1 MAGMSG
7 RNFRG
12 DCRSGGTLEDLAKAC
27 HGIDGAGYGAYKKLA
42 GTYTEPGPDGLT
54 VAIDKVQSDPFAAP
68 SKVRVR
74 VPRAVADLPADVVTD
89 ELDKVA
95 VADFL
100 ARRIARIAAAIGG
113 GKGGKGRKG
122 SGKSNSVSVG
132 FIGQEVLERSA
143 VVVTDEVIEVRLLV
157 GLPAQGRRVLGHRAA
172 GLLAEDLPDAVE
184 EAVVTEEFDPDD
196 LARHVWLLRD
206 QEALRAQ
213 LATRDLVGFVGNG
226 AILPRRA
233 GDSNKPMDAD
243 TAAAF
248 IAPEELTHS
257 FELPSGRTVTGM
269 GVPAGLTVIVGG
281 GYHGKSTLLRALERG
296 VYPHVA
302 GDGREWVIT
311 RADAVSVRAEDGR
324 PVTDLDIS
332 PFITN
337 LPTGADTR
345 RFSTTNASGST
356 SQAANVVE
364 AAEAGATALLID
376 EDTSATNFMIRDRLM
391 QELVPGDQE
400 PITPYVARVKA
411 LYQDKGISTVLI
423 AGGSGAY
430 LSLADTVIAMDR
442 YQPHEITSRAHEIA
456 AGSRP
461 HELELAPGMFEPS
474 GRALAPGCLKPAA
487 GHKGKPQGAKPRG
500 LDTISFAKSDID
512 LSAVSQLADA
522 PQTAA
527 IALCLEWLGKHND
540 SRPVTELVDELL
552 ATITAESLTALTP
565 GRAHPG
571 HLSRPRKHEILAAVN
586 RYRRLDIKR

>member
-1 MAGMSG
+1 M
-7 RNFRG
+7 
-12 DCRSGGTLEDLAKAC
+12 
-27 HGIDGAGYGAYKKLA
+27 
-42 GTYTEPGPDGLT
+42 
-54 VAIDKVQSDPFAAP
+54 
-68 SKVRVR
+68 
-74 VPRAVADLPADVVTD
+74 
-89 ELDKVA
+89 
-95 VADFL
+95 
-100 ARRIARIAAAIGG
+100 
-113 GKGGKGRKG
+113 
-122 SGKSNSVSVG
+122 
-132 FIGQEVLERSA
+132 
-143 VVVTDEVIEVRLLV
+143 
-157 GLPAQGRRVLGHRAA
+157 
-172 GLLAEDLPDAVE
+172 
-184 EAVVTEEFDPDD
+184 
-196 LARHVWLLRD
+196 
-206 QEALRAQ
+206 
-213 LATRDLVGFVGNG
+213 
-226 AILPRRA
+226 
-233 GDSNKPMDAD
+233 
-243 TAAAF
+243 
-248 IAPEELTHS
+248 
-257 FELPSGRTVTGM
+257 
-269 GVPAGLTVIVGG
+269 
-281 GYHGKSTLLRALERG
+281 
-296 VYPHVA
+296 
-302 GDGREWVIT
+302 
-311 RADAVSVRAEDGR
+311 RAEDGR

-442 YQPHEITSRAHEIA
+442 YQPHDITSRAHEIA

-461 HELELAPGMFEPS
+461 HELALGPGMFDPS
-474 GRALAPGCLKPAA
+474 FRALAPGCLKPTA

-565 GRAHPG
+565 GRSHPG